1 MLRIVMI
8 SLSCLV
14 LGINVA
20 LAQSTSSSNK
30 KKVWIGVFDNGDM
43 TISYRSDIQ
52 TNKKGNHIVWVNVKY
67 HTLSDQ
73 LYFAKLIR
81 SKTPVAT
88 TKTKAEYSFDYGKV
102 LVRQVMCYSKE
113 GNLLYNSGDDTAA
126 GWGYANTNDPLSV
139 VAVFLLNKMNSD
151 YQALSKKDDDHHLV
165 HGSSRGSSDNF
176 KKILIDRKTNKET
189 GEAPITNEVS
199 KTEETPEFEE
209 SKVFDVVEKM
219 PQFPGGQAALLEYLA
234 KNIQIPV
241 DAEENGVQGR
251 VICTFVVER
260 DGSLGDIRV
269 VKSVEPSLDQE
280 AVRVIKSMPK
290 WTPGKQNGSYVR
302 VKYTVPVTFRLQ

>member
-1 MLRIVMI
+1 MKRII
-8 SLSCLV
+8 LFLLLSLNV
-14 LGINVA
+14 LAGTVS
-20 LAQSTSSSNK
+20 AQSGRASAK
-30 KKVWIGVFDNGDM
+30 PKWVVIFDNGDM
-43 TISYRSDIQ
+43 TIAYLSNIS
-52 TNKKGNHIVWVNVKY
+52 TNEAGNKIVWIRVNY
-67 HTLSDQ
+67 HTFSDQ
-73 LYFAKLIR
+73 LHFAKIIR
-81 SKTPVAT
+81 SSIPVAI
-88 TKTKAEYSFDYGKV
+88 TKTKAEYSFDYGMV
-102 LVRQVMCYSKE
+102 MARQVLCYSKK
-113 GNLLYNSGDDTAA
+113 GKLIFDSGDDTSA
-126 GWGYANTNDPLSV
+126 GWGYANSNDPLSI
-139 VAVFLLNKMNSD
+139 VAVHLLNKMNAEH
-151 YQALSKKDDDHHLV
+151 QALDEMDDDHHFV

-176 KKILIDRKTNKET
+176 KKILIDSKTNKET

-209 SKVFDVVEKM
+209 SKVFDVVEEM
-219 PQFPGGQAALLEYLA
+219 PQFPGGYAALLEYLA

-302 VKYTVPVTFRLQ
+302 VQYTVPVQFCLQ